1 MPKRL
6 LILGLLGLGLSGPL
20 SAADELLK
28 ELAQKAMVNNPDVL
42 SHWHDFKAATKEIG
56 VARGGYFPKV
66 DLSSNAGNEQLTT
79 PLAQFQPI
87 SSSFYRDTTTVTLTQ
102 MLYDGF
108 ITRDEVRRL
117 NHVQLSRYFEW
128 SDAMENSALEISQ
141 AYFDLMRHKALHR
154 LSEDNFM
161 SHRVVYEQIQLKV
174 KAGVGRAVD
183 LEQVK
188 GRLALSESNLL
199 TDNANVHDMNA
210 RMLRLVNEEPSN
222 EGSAR
227 DATGSPDEMVKLVP
241 KNAAVAQLATA
252 IENNPAVL
260 AAVESVK
267 AAQSDLDER
276 RGKYQPRVD
285 LVLSQSRGQ
294 NAGGV
299 LGENRD
305 AVAQVVMSWNLFNG
319 GSDAARSDQ
328 YMEHLMAA
336 RSKRDKVCRDVRQAV
351 DMAYHGVWTMTEQLG
366 YLEQRQKAIE
376 KAHYA
381 YKKQFDLGQRSL
393 LDLLDSEN
401 ELFQAKRAYINA
413 VYDRAINVSKMLAG
427 TGKLVSTLGL
437 TRLDAGDVGDAPVEG
452 VERPDACPAEV
463 STFMQDRKDELIQ
476 SALEQLKP
484 INASTIANT
493 PVPNMT
499 PLEPAA
505 AATSSAPEIIKVPVP
520 KAKAKA
526 TAKPAAQAKPKAKV
540 EATKKKH
547 KKKRKHKTRPDSAQ
561 PPTAGKAGSGV
572 R

>member
-6 LILGLLGLGLSGPL
+6 LILSLLGLGLSGPL

-42 SHWHDFKAATKEIG
+42 SHWHDFKAATKEIS

-199 TDNANVHDMNA
+199 TDNANVHDVNA
-210 RMLRLVNEEPSN
+210 RMMRLVNEAPGN
-222 EGSAR
+222 EGPAR

-520 KAKAKA
+520 KAEAKA

-547 KKKRKHKTRPDSAQ
+547 KKKRKHKTRPNSAQ